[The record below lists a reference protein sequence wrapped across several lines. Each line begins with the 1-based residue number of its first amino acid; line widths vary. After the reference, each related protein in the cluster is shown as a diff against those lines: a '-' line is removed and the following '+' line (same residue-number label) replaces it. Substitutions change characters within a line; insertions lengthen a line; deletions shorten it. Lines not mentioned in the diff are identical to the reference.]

1 MELWFSHI
9 YKGWEHDEEVV
20 GKFSFLFDNS
30 MIMATPNLK
39 AETIVGTQAD
49 TLSTME
55 LTLNL
60 CA

>member
-1 MELWFSHI
+1 
-9 YKGWEHDEEVV
+9 
-20 GKFSFLFDNS
+20 

-39 AETIVGTQAD
+39 DETIVGTQTD